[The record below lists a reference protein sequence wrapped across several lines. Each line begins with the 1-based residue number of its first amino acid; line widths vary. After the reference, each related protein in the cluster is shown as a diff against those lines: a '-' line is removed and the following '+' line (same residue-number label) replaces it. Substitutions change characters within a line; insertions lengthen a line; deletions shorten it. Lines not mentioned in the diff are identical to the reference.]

1 MSHMTWK
8 KRAFIGFASA
18 FEYYDIAV
26 YVALQ
31 FYINHHFF
39 PESNFGIYALLF
51 TWLPFMVRYLASPF
65 GGLFIG
71 YYAEKHGR
79 RAALI
84 LSSWITGVATLIMA
98 CLPTYAQIGY
108 WAPILL
114 FVMQLLQSFSYGGE
128 LPTTCVYLF
137 ETAAPNQRAR
147 ASSILTAFNFFV
159 VSLTLMVTGLC
170 TMVLTEEQML
180 EFGWRLPLLFGALN
194 IFIGYI
200 IRKKMLETPT
210 FKASTEKKIDPL
222 LSLQLIF
229 LFAPNTILFYTNA
242 MATTTLVRQITPDP
256 VLQESLPIVFTVLS
270 ALACVILGYWID
282 KKWDCAAILKKTYGW
297 MILLAVPVYW
307 LQTLNTWPAWVLS
320 ECLILFVLGI
330 SMAATV
336 PEMYRQA
343 GDKNKIIHIGIGF
356 NIGGILFGATAPF
369 FASILASYGQ
379 AYVGLLMSFGGLLYF
394 VSVGIQKL
402 RGASAQP
409 SMTPQSAPS
418 TIIKG

>member
-1 MSHMTWK
+1 MSQLTWK
-8 KRAFIGFASA
+8 KRAFIAFASS

-65 GGLFIG
+65 GGLMIG

-79 RAALI
+79 KAALI

-98 CLPTYAQIGY
+98 CLPSYAQIGY

-114 FVMQLLQSFSYGGE
+114 LGMQLLQSFSYGGE

-137 ETAAPNQRAR
+137 ETAKLNQRAR
-147 ASSILTAFNFFV
+147 TIAILGAFNLFV

-194 IFIGYI
+194 IFVGYM
-200 IRKKMLETPT
+200 IRQKMLETTT
-210 FKASTEKKIDPL
+210 FKASTEKKIDL
-222 LSLQLIF
+222 WLSLQLIC

-242 MATTTLVRQITPDP
+242 MATATLVQQITPDP
-256 VLQESLPIVFTVLS
+256 ALQESLPIVFTILG
-270 ALACVILGYWID
+270 AFACVILGYWID

-297 MILLAVPVYW
+297 MILLAVPVYG

-320 ECLILFVLGI
+320 ECLILFVMGV
-330 SMAATV
+330 SMAAVV

-343 GDKNKIIHIGIGF
+343 GDKNKIIHIGVAF
-356 NIGGILFGATAPF
+356 NIGGILFGATAPL
-369 FASILASYGQ
+369 FASILASFGQ

-394 VSVGIQKL
+394 VSVGIEKL
-402 RGASAQP
+402 RGGSAQP
-409 SMTPQSAPS
+409 SITPQPASS
-418 TIIKG
+418 TTIKS